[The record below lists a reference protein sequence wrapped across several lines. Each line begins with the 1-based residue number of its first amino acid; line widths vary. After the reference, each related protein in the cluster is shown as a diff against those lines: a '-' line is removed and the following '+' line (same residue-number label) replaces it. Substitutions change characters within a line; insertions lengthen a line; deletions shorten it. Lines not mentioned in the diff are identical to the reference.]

1 MFYHQLL
8 VDENCP
14 ECIVN
19 LTNGDWKSA
28 LACLATIGIG
38 ALIRAIEKRRLI
50 KRLKNESKDTVDQDQ
65 KDLFI

>member
-8 VDENCP
+8 IDENCP

-19 LTNGDWKSA
+19 LTDGDWRSA
-28 LACLATIGIG
+28 LACLATIGLG

-50 KRLKNESKDTVDQDQ
+50 KRLKKDHKESQNQDQ

>member
-19 LTNGDWKSA
+19 LSNGDWKSA